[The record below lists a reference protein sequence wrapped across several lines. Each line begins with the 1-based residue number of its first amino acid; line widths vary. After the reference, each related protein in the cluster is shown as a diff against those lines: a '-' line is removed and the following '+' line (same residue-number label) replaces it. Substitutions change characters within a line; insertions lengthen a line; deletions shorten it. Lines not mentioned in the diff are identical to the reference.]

1 MAEYQSAYTGLQI
14 DAGIAKANTA
24 AQPADL
30 INKQDTLVSGTN
42 IKTINNESIL
52 GSGNIDIQDGGSDF
66 NVREIDASDPTQ
78 WDGEKMTD
86 AVIADIIDNEYTA
99 LHLINVDLG
108 DLIVDGWMFAL
119 NNAVMTDQNI
129 TARYFYHFDEGDE
142 EEGTSPNIETWQC
155 IKTPDGSDGYDYQV
169 VIEQYEFGEKNN
181 VAVYSANF
189 DISQGSPTLT
199 QEDMANIWTNKPDII
214 RLTAGTTTTVGNKS
228 REDADTAQVI
238 YSSTVME
245 GTTPTVYIITITYDE
260 PNSQYVFEMNTYQ
273 LSAGA

>member
-1 MAEYQSAYTGLQI
+1 MAEYQSNYTGPQI
-14 DAGIAKANTA
+14 DAAIAKANTA

-30 INKQDTLVSGTN
+30 ANKQDTLVSGTN
-42 IKTINNESIL
+42 IKTINNESLL
-52 GSGNIDIQDGGSDF
+52 GSGNINIEGGSSDF

-108 DLIVDGWMFAL
+108 DLVVDGWMFAL
-119 NNAVMTDQNI
+119 NNAVMESEDV
-129 TARYFYHFDEGDE
+129 TAKYFYHFDEGDE
-142 EEGTSPNIETWQC
+142 EEGVEPNIETWQC
-155 IKTPDGSDGYDYQV
+155 IKMPDGSGGYDYQV
-169 VIEQYEFGEKNN
+169 VIEQYEFGEMNN
-181 VAVYSANF
+181 VAVYSATF
-189 DISQGSPTLT
+189 DMSQGSPTLT

-214 RLTAGTTTTVGNKS
+214 RLTAGTTVTIGNKS
-228 REDADTAQVI
+228 REDSDTAQVI

-260 PNSQYVFEMNTYQ
+260 PNSQYVFDMNTYQ
-273 LSAGA
+273 LSTPA